1 VSRLRSRTRCPT
13 RAQTAS
19 GGAVST
25 DIAVPEGHSG
35 LAVVMAVLECLVKD
49 HHGVLTTADIGP
61 DGTGSFT
68 VRILCAAH
76 QAEEA

>member
-1 VSRLRSRTRCPT
+1 MSRLRSRTGCAARG
-13 RAQTAS
+13 QTAS
-19 GGAVST
+19 GGAVSV

-49 HHGVLTTADIGP
+49 HHGVVTTADIGP

-68 VRILCAAH
+68 VRIPCAAH
-76 QAEEA
+76 QPEEA